1 MKSNY
6 EDYDTNKTA
15 PDDKAVGENNMV
27 AALSYIWI
35 FCFVPLFLNKKS
47 KFAQFHA
54 KQGLVLF
61 IIELVGW
68 MIPVVGWVLFLL
80 AIVYAILGV
89 RAALAGEYWEMPILG
104 KYAKKINL

>member
-1 MKSNY
+1 MESNHK
-6 EDYDTNKTA
+6 DKA
-15 PDDKAVGENNMV
+15 SSDDKDIEEYKVM
-27 AALSYIWI
+27 AAISYFWI
-35 FCFVPLFLNKKS
+35 FCFVPLLLNKKS

-68 MIPVVGWVLFLL
+68 MIPVIGWILFVL
-80 AIVYAILGV
+80 AVVYAILGV

-104 KYAKKINL
+104 KYAKKISL